1 MARTP
6 KPWFR
11 EDRQSYFVT
20 IDGTR
25 HNLGPDKKEADRL
38 FHEILGRPAAAPP
51 KKTKPSDY
59 TVAEIFEKF
68 LDWCQEHRSER
79 TYEWSKGHI
88 QSLCDHLKNAGTLP
102 VAELKPFH
110 IVEWVDSKKTWGTNQ
125 KRNAC
130 GAVTRPFSWAE
141 KLGYI
146 PSNPVRGVE
155 RPTATKRESR
165 MSPADFDAL
174 LSHVRDEPFRDL
186 ISFVYEAG
194 CRPQEARRVEA
205 RHLNREHRR
214 IELPPKE
221 AKGKKRWRV
230 IYLSD
235 KALEIADRL
244 AALRPTGP
252 LFLNTDGRP
261 WKAQAVV
268 CRFQRLLVKLSG
280 VEDELPPLPRF
291 DRRKYPDPAVR
302 AAAKAKHQRDIAARR
317 KERAR
322 LAREGDRRYAMYDIR
337 HCFATRKLKEGHD
350 PITVATL
357 LGHKDTA
364 MLARHYQELSKDY
377 DHLLNAANGPS
388 VRRAPEGG
396 EGRNDTRH
404 TAE

>member
-1 MARTP
+1 VAHQP
-6 KPWFR
+6 KPFFR
-11 EDRQSYFVT
+11 TGRGWYVQLATRQ
-20 IDGTR
+20 IKLCDGPKTGETEKAAWSEF
-25 HNLGPDKKEADRL
+25 HRL
-38 FHEILGRPAAAPP
+38 MAAPARPTKAAAAD
-51 KKTKPSDY
+51 SAY
-59 TVAEIFEKF
+59 TVAAIFEKF

-79 TYEWSKGHI
+79 TYQWSKGHI
-88 QSLCDHLKNAGTLP
+88 QSLCDHLGNAGTLP
-102 VAELKPFH
+102 VADLRPYH
-110 IVEWVDSKKTWGTNQ
+110 VVEWVDSKKTWGTNQ

-165 MSPADFDAL
+165 MSPVDFDAI
-174 LSHVRDEPFRDL
+174 LSHVKDGPFRDL
-186 ISFVYEAG
+186 ITFVYEAG
-194 CRPQEARRVEA
+194 CRPQEARWIEA
-205 RHLNREHRR
+205 RHLRPEHRR
-214 IELPPKE
+214 VELPPKE

-235 KALEIADRL
+235 KALEIAGRL

-252 LFLNTDGRP
+252 LFLNTDGKP

-280 VEDELPPLPRF
+280 VEDDLPPLPRF
-291 DRRKYPDPAVR
+291 DRRKYPDPAAR
-302 AAAKAKHQRDIAARR
+302 AVAKAKHQKDIADLR
-317 KERAR
+317 KKRAK

-388 VRRAPEGG
+388 VRRAPDGG
-396 EGRNDTRH
+396 EK
-404 TAE
+404 